1 MPGQSYPEELQ
12 LPAAPAYERWRATQD
27 PTARGVRS
35 GSLRPIHVVLFLT
48 TLLTTTLAGSF
59 QAGVNPFADPWLLTR
74 GLPFSITLMSILL
87 VHEMGHFVVSRW
99 HGVEATPP
107 YFIPGPPFLIGTF
120 GAFIRMRT
128 PTSRLALFDVGAAGP
143 WAGFL
148 VAVPAVLYGLAH
160 SDVRPLVAG
169 SSGGIELG
177 DSLVFGFLARLVLGV
192 SPNDVTIM
200 LHPVALAG
208 WFGLFVTFLNLLPV
222 GQLDG
227 GHVIY
232 ALLGRAHRWVAR
244 AGVAVILVLA
254 TFGWQGWLLWAVMV
268 TMLGLDHPPTFDDRP
283 LDPRRR
289 VAAWLTIGL
298 FIGTFMAVPIQL
310 TGG

>member
-1 MPGQSYPEELQ
+1 
-12 LPAAPAYERWRATQD
+12 
-27 PTARGVRS
+27 
-35 GSLRPIHVVLFLT
+35 
-48 TLLTTTLAGSF
+48 
-59 QAGVNPFADPWLLTR
+59 
-74 GLPFSITLMSILL
+74 
-87 VHEMGHFVVSRW
+87 
-99 HGVEATPP
+99 
-107 YFIPGPPFLIGTF
+107 
-120 GAFIRMRT
+120 
-128 PTSRLALFDVGAAGP
+128 
-143 WAGFL
+143 
-148 VAVPAVLYGLAH
+148 
-160 SDVRPLVAG
+160 
-169 SSGGIELG
+169 
-177 DSLVFGFLARLVLGV
+177 VLGV

>member
-1 MPGQSYPEELQ
+1 MQP
-12 LPAAPAYERWRATQD
+12 LPRPDQIEITGPPYAPRRWAVQRRAR
-27 PTARGVRS
+27 PVGK
-35 GSLRPIHVVLFLT
+35 LRPIHVVLFFA

-59 QAGVNPFADPWLLTR
+59 QAGVNPFEDPRLLVR
-74 GLPFSITLMSILL
+74 GLPFSATLMAILL
-87 VHEMGHFVVSRW
+87 VHEMGHFIVSRL

-128 PTSRLALFDVGAAGP
+128 PTNRTALFDVGAAGP

-148 VAVPAVLYGLAH
+148 VAIPAVLYGLAH
-160 SDVRPLVAG
+160 SDVRPLVGPETAG
-169 SSGGIELG
+169 ITLG
-177 DSLVFGFLARLVLGV
+177 NSVVFGFLTRLALGV
-192 SPNDVTIM
+192 SPQDVTIV

-227 GHVIY
+227 GHVMY
-232 ALLGRAHRWVAR
+232 ALLGRRHRLVAR
-244 AGVAVILVLA
+244 SALAAIVALAFLGWRGWVMWAVLVL
-254 TFGWQGWLLWAVMV
+254 MI
-268 TMLGLDHPPTFDDRP
+268 GLDHPPTIDDTP

-289 VAAWLTIGL
+289 LAAWLTVGL
-298 FIGTFMAVPIQL
+298 FTITFMAVPIQVV
-310 TGG
+310 GV